1 MSEIRIGP
9 GAQRITLLAL
19 LAILALAVAAQLP
32 EIQRYLK
39 MRSM

>member
-1 MSEIRIGP
+1 MKFI
-9 GAQRITLLAL
+9 
-19 LAILALAVAAQLP
+19 ALAAVALVGAAVAWQLP